1 MDCTFWFNTRYRIML
16 YDSKY
21 LQNVLLVKY
30 FTFVHTTE
38 VCSKQLN
45 DCGRQ
50 LIFGNNTI
58 PF

>member
-1 MDCTFWFNTRYRIML
+1 MDCTFWFNTRYLIML

-38 VCSKQLN
+38 VSSKHLN
-45 DCGRQ
+45 DCARQ
-50 LIFGNNTI
+50 QIFGNNTI